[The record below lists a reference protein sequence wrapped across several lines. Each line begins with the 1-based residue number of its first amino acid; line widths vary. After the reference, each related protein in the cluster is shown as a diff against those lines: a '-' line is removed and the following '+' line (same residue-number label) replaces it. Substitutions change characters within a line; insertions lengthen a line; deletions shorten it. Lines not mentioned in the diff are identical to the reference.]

1 LCAAL
6 TKKRLLVLL
15 VCRPI
20 HHTIA
25 ATRYSVRQA
34 LTGADMSTASLA
46 VTAALFAIT
55 GWMMLRIMRRNK

>member
-1 LCAAL
+1 MF
-6 TKKRLLVLL
+6 L

-20 HHTIA
+20 RHTIA
-25 ATRYSVRQA
+25 ATRYSVRQT
-34 LTGADMSTASLA
+34 LTGADMSAASLA